1 MLMMVVVLG
10 SGGSAESANRACSS
24 YLVNSEIVIDA
35 GPGSYKNFLKYGG
48 NPLKIKYF
56 LISHLHGDHFF
67 DIGAFLWG
75 MSYYG
80 RTEPITIIGPKGIKQ
95 AFDSLIKFA
104 NTPKTFMRFDV
115 QYIEI
120 EPGEN
125 LKLESLKLSTE
136 NGKHTVQDIA
146 YRVDSLCYTGDTSP
160 NENIVELCK
169 KASLLIHESS
179 GIAENEEYLNSVG
192 HSSARQAATEA
203 LQANARKLLLTHI
216 PPLVSNHT
224 AKMKS
229 EATKIFKET
238 VVAKD
243 LLELEI

>member
-1 MLMMVVVLG
+1 MKIVVLG

-35 GPGSYKNFLKYGG
+35 GPGSYKNFLRYGG

-67 DIGAFLWG
+67 DIGAFFWG
-75 MSYYG
+75 MSYQG
-80 RTEPITIIGPKGIKQ
+80 RTEPVTVIGPKGVKE

-115 QYIEI
+115 QYTEI
-120 EPGEN
+120 EPGKN
-125 LKLESLKLSTE
+125 LKLDSLKLSTE
-136 NGKHTVQDIA
+136 SGKHSVQDIA
-146 YRVDSLCYTGDTSP
+146 YRVGPLCYTGDTSP
-160 NENIVELCK
+160 NESIVRLCK

-179 GIAENEEYLNSVG
+179 GFAENEEYLNSVG

-203 LQANARKLLLTHI
+203 LQASVKKLLLTHI
-216 PPLVSNHT
+216 PPSISNYI
-224 AKMKS
+224 AKMKA
-229 EATKIFKET
+229 EAVKLFRET
-238 VVAKD
+238 IIAKD